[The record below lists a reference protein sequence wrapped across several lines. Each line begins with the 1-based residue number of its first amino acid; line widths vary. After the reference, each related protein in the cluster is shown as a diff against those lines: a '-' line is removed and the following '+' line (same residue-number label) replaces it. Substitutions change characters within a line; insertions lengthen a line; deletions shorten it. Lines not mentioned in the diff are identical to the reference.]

1 MLPPQ
6 QGRRPRFCRSAP
18 PELLHPEEGKG
29 KITLNNN
36 WKDKAYS
43 YFCHEK
49 CEYFPC
55 HNDEESCTFCYCPFY
70 PCADGSTGGKWIEDK
85 NVWNCKECNWVHQNA
100 VVDEILDYVKENIK
114 SMEDFD
120 KKKKDLL
127 KLRRATIYK
136 TRDLNFN
143 RNYEIEE

>member
-6 QGRRPRFCRSAP
+6 QGRQPRFCRSAP
-18 PELLHPEEGKG
+18 HELLHPEEGKG

-55 HNDEESCTFCYCPFY
+55 HAGADRSNFNGLFCYCPLYVLGKKCGGDFVYREDGVKDCTACLY
-70 PCADGSTGGKWIEDK
+70 PHLRENYGEI
-85 NVWNCKECNWVHQNA
+85 
-100 VVDEILDYVKENIK
+100 VDRYREILAAIREKE
-114 SMEDFD
+114 
-120 KKKKDLL
+120 
-127 KLRRATIYK
+127 
-136 TRDLNFN
+136 
-143 RNYEIEE
+143 